1 VGILKIEL
9 IDILLPL
16 VATVAIAWL
25 SLQTLD
31 FKQQQTKKQHRDG
44 LRVPWHRQRM
54 LRLSRAEL
62 RVDTLAR
69 CTVFFVIIMSIRVIR
84 HFSADLIV
92 QLIVAAI
99 MALILMMVV
108 PPVVLALYR
117 RMNGQTTGKQT
128 RQSGGSIDDDPSD
141 DDPAHRL

>member
-1 VGILKIEL
+1 MAVTNENQRYTVSTLDIEL

-16 VATVAIAWL
+16 IATLVIAWL

-31 FKQQQTKKQHRDG
+31 FKQQQVQKQHRDG
-44 LRVPWHRQRM
+44 LRVPWHKQRM

-69 CTVFFVIIMSIRVIR
+69 CAVFFVTIMGIRIIR
-84 HFSADLIV
+84 HFSSDLIV

-99 MALILMMVV
+99 MALVLMMVV

-117 RMNGQTTGKQT
+117 RVRT
-128 RQSGGSIDDDPSD
+128 
-141 DDPAHRL
+141 